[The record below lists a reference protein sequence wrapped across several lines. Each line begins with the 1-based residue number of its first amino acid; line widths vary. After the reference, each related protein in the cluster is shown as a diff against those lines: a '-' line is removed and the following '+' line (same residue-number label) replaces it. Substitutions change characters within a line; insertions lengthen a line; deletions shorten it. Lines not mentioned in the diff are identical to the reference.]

1 MSEEIERAAVHPI
14 VLLSIADHHN
24 RIVAPSTGKQE
35 RVIGILLGDVYRGQA
50 NITQCFGIPFEE
62 DEKDPSIW
70 FVDTNFIDE
79 MYGLHKKVTL
89 KEKIVGWYSSLSTIR
104 PNDLEIHKTMR
115 RYVKNPI
122 FLTSDVGARDPH
134 EIPARAYL
142 GAERVRNDGMPIV
155 SSFRNIPTIV
165 DFLEVEEIGVEH
177 LLRDIKDVDMSE
189 IGTTL
194 TNSVHG
200 LAALKHRLTNIS
212 EYLGDVIDGKL
223 PIDNE
228 IVGVAQS
235 IFNLLPNLKLRETTD
250 ALSAKADDSTF
261 MIYISQLARS
271 VVSLHELVNAKHPPR
286 AEIEKKKK
294 EEAKE
299 KQKAKK

>member
-1 MSEEIERAAVHPI
+1 MSDEIQRAAVHPI

-24 RIVAPSTGKQE
+24 RIVAPNSGKQE
-35 RVIGILLGDVYRGQA
+35 RVIGILLGDVFRNQC

-62 DEKDPSIW
+62 DERDPSVW
-70 FVDTNFIDE
+70 FVDTNFIEE
-79 MYGLHKKVTL
+79 MYALHKKVTL

-104 PNDLEIHKTMR
+104 PNDLEIHKLMKK
-115 RYVKNPI
+115 YVNNPV

-142 GAERVRNDGMPIV
+142 GAERVRNDGLPIA

-200 LAALKHRLTNIS
+200 LAALQHRLQNIS
-212 EYLGDVIDGKL
+212 DYLGDVIDGKL
-223 PIDNE
+223 PLDNE

-235 IFNLLPNLKLRETTD
+235 IFNLLPNLKLKETTD
-250 ALSAKADDSTF
+250 SLAAKADDSTF

-271 VVSLHELVNAKHPPR
+271 VVSLHELVNARHPPL
-286 AEIEKKKK
+286 AEIEKKKN
-294 EEAKE
+294 EEKKDE
-299 KQKAKK
+299 KK